1 MKKIALALLGLAGL
15 FTMTMAQDELKYQK
29 PPKEI
34 LELADFQRPPALMI
48 DNHQKHMVFRY
59 RDTYQSLAELSA
71 PELRLAGLR
80 INPITRISSTLR
92 YYNKLSYKGF
102 SSQELKTFEGLPDS
116 PKIAYTIW
124 SPDQSKFAF
133 THTTETGVE
142 LWLADLE
149 TGQAKKLTEDRLNA
163 TLGRPF
169 TWDNEGKGLYIF
181 VRPSDNPALVSPKE
195 AIPEGPI
202 ASNTLV
208 GQVAQ
213 NITYQDLL
221 KSPIDEQNFETL
233 VRSEIHYVDL
243 NGNSQL
249 WAEADLFSDLT
260 ISPDGNYLLT
270 SSYTRPYS
278 YILPSF
284 SFPVKTEVRSTKGE
298 LIKEINHKPL
308 VENKPRGFMS
318 TYTGKRYIAW
328 RADKPATLY
337 WVEAQDEGDANK
349 PVEFRDFVY
358 QWDAP
363 FEQEPQYLSKT
374 INRFAGITWGN
385 ANTAVLYDS
394 WWDTRNQKIYTFNPA
409 QPNEDPKILFD
420 LDYQDAY
427 QNPGSFDTEKNDFG
441 RYVLRLNGQQAYL
454 IGDGFRPDGQFPFV
468 DEINLK
474 TQAKKRIF
482 ESAYTDKKLSIS
494 RIIDP
499 KAGEFLVNLQSS
511 SDYPNYYLL
520 HTKKRIAPI
529 QLTFFENPFKAME
542 GVYKELITYTRK
554 DGVQLSG
561 TLYLPANYD
570 RVAKTEKLPLV
581 MWAYPAEYKDKNSAG
596 QTTTNPN
603 EFIFPYYGSPI
614 YWVTQGYAILD
625 NAAFPIV
632 GEGEEEPNDTF
643 VEQLIA
649 NAEAAIDELDAR
661 GYIDRARV
669 AIGGHSY
676 GAFMTANLLSHCDLF
691 AAGIARSGAYNRT
704 LTPFGFQNEQR
715 TYWDAPEVYN
725 TMSPF
730 MHADKMKTPLLLIHG
745 ADDNNAGTHTMQSER
760 YFSALKGFGA
770 PARLVL
776 LPKESHSYFAKESVL
791 HVLWEQD
798 QWLDKYVKNKKK

>member
-1 MKKIALALLGLAGL
+1 
-15 FTMTMAQDELKYQK
+15 
-29 PPKEI
+29 
-34 LELADFQRPPALMI
+34 
-48 DNHQKHMVFRY
+48 MV
-59 RDTYQSLAELSA
+59 TS
-71 PELRLAGLR
+71 
-80 INPITRISSTLR
+80 
-92 YYNKLSYKGF
+92 
-102 SSQELKTFEGLPDS
+102 
-116 PKIAYTIW
+116 
-124 SPDQSKFAF
+124 
-133 THTTETGVE
+133 
-142 LWLADLE
+142 
-149 TGQAKKLTEDRLNA
+149 
-163 TLGRPF
+163 
-169 TWDNEGKGLYIF
+169 
-181 VRPSDNPALVSPKE
+181 
-195 AIPEGPI
+195 
-202 ASNTLV
+202 
-208 GQVAQ
+208 
-213 NITYQDLL
+213 
-221 KSPIDEQNFETL
+221 
-233 VRSEIHYVDL
+233 
-243 NGNSQL
+243 
-249 WAEADLFSDLT
+249 
-260 ISPDGNYLLT
+260 YLLLLN
-270 SSYTRPYS
+270 TRPYS
-278 YILPSF
+278 YIQPSF

-349 PVEFRDFVY
+349 PAEFRDFVY

-385 ANTAVLYDS
+385 ANTAVLYDT
-394 WWDTRNQKIYTFNPA
+394 WWDTRNQKVYTFNPA
-409 QPNEDPKILFD
+409 QPDEDPKILFD

-427 QNPGSFDTEKNDFG
+427 QDPGSFDTEKNNFG